1 MKLPEAANAATG
13 ILDNLPRHVTLQDS
27 QDQEAFEMSVTFVR
41 DSGGAEALRTALQ
54 NQRSVAVDC
63 EAAGFHRYS
72 DRICLVQLSTVN
84 QTWILDPLTVELG
97 PFLGPVLE
105 DPHIP
110 VLMHGAA
117 YDLRLLKRDLSIEV
131 TGLRDTQVKASLLGE
146 PSIGLQALLERHLG
160 VRVSKKHQRADWARR
175 PLTEGMIDYAASD
188 TRHLHDLSQILNE
201 KLAAAGRTAWAEEEF
216 GWLMQSAH
224 DPEPKEEVDPLTR
237 VKGARDLDAVECTV
251 LREGLDWRD
260 EIAQEMDRAPFRV
273 ISDQTLISIAQAKP
287 TSLGDLAN
295 MKGVSPRLAKSHGS
309 DLIGRI
315 ARIEEGAPGNLL
327 PYPPSPPRA
336 PRPLPET
343 EARLDLLKGVRNR
356 VANEIGLERG
366 RLMANHLLME
376 IALANPTHVD
386 ALSAVPNIR
395 AWQVELMGERLLE
408 ALETLTEEGAASR
421 GSD

>member
-1 MKLPEAANAATG
+1 
-13 ILDNLPRHVTLQDS
+13 
-27 QDQEAFEMSVTFVR
+27 MSVTFVR
-41 DSGGAEALRTALQ
+41 DPEGAEALRTALP
-54 NQRSVAVDC
+54 NQGSVAVDC

-72 DRICLVQLSTVN
+72 DRICLLQLSTVH
-84 QTWILDPLTVELG
+84 QTWILDPLSVELG
-97 PFLGPVLE
+97 PYLRPVLE
-105 DPHIP
+105 DPGVP

-131 TGLRDTQVKASLLGE
+131 AGLRDTQVTASLLGE

-175 PLTEGMIDYAASD
+175 PLTEEMIDYAASD
-188 TRHLHDLSQILNE
+188 TRHLHDLSQILDE

-224 DPEPKEEVDPLTR
+224 DPEPREEVDPLAR
-237 VKGARDLDAVECTV
+237 VKGARDLDPVECTV

-273 ISDQTLISIAQAKP
+273 ISDQTLVSIAKARP
-287 TSLGDLAN
+287 STLGELAN

-309 DLIGRI
+309 DLIARI
-315 ARIEEGAPGNLL
+315 ARIEEEAPGNLL

-336 PRPLPET
+336 PRPSPET

-356 VANEIGLERG
+356 VANETGLERG
-366 RLMANHLLME
+366 RVMANHLLME
-376 IALANPTHVD
+376 IALANPAQVD

-395 AWQVELMGERLLE
+395 VWQVELMGERILE
-408 ALETLTEEGAASR
+408 ALGTLAEEAAAPSR
-421 GSD
+421 GGA